1 MEQNDSCLGAASTIT
16 GSEWCIVLCVCVCV
30 WCAGIKWLLR
40 AVSPQ
45 AVSIGCGFGQELADD
60 SSSACIINEA
70 FSINRPE
77 PLAGSV
83 EATER
88 QRVEHSHP
96 SHVTAFILD
105 RHGMRRSE
113 QLWSI
118 KSPVGL
124 HQCGRNGVLHIN
136 HISLYCC
143 SVSFCS
149 VSGLKES
156 QDGSRYGLIISYT
169 IYQLQSHWCCL
180 VHTMW
185 LNVSYIIT
193 RVQLLSWLVPDL
205 LKEQFGKKT
214 RHVWCLTGF
223 FF

>member
-1 MEQNDSCLGAASTIT
+1 M
-16 GSEWCIVLCVCVCV
+16 CVCV

-143 SVSFCS
+143 SISFCS

-193 RVQLLSWLVPDL
+193 HVCSYYHDWFRISWRSSSVKRRDM
-205 LKEQFGKKT
+205 FG
-214 RHVWCLTGF
+214 VWQVF
-223 FF
+223 FFRFCTWAASLIIFLH